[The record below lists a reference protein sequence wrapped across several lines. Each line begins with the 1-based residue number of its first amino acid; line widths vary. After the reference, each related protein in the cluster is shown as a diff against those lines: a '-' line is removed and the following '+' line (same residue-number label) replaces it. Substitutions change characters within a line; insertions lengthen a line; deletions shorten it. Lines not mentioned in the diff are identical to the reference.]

1 MTKILVGVTRK
12 QARAAYPAAE
22 KIVKV
27 EGGYLVCD
35 TQDEYLTWRRQ
46 R

>member
-1 MTKILVGVTRK
+1 MTKFLMGVTRK
-12 QARAAYPAAE
+12 QAEDAYPEAE